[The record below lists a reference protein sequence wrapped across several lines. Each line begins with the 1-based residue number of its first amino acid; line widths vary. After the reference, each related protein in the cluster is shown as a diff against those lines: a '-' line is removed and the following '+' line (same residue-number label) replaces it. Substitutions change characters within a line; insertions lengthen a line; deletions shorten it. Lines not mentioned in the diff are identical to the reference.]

1 MFTETYRIRKKLKQ
15 VTSENKD
22 SERCKR
28 GSIMKLRRLMALT
41 TAAIMAA
48 SLTAC
53 GGQKAETNTQA
64 ADSGKE
70 SAAAGEQITLRMAW
84 WGSQTRHD
92 ATNKVIEM
100 YEEQNPNVQI
110 EAEFYDFDSYFTKLD
125 TLVAADDVW
134 DIFQMGGN
142 FPKYINSIEPMDAYI
157 EAGTIDVSDTTENFL
172 ATTRDNDG
180 TQVGISIGTNTYGIA
195 YDPAMFAE
203 AGLEEPSDNWTWD
216 EWKADCLAI
225 TGKLGIYGS
234 SKMDNF
240 IAGVTQRASQAEK
253 DGNFFKKTNDGLE
266 FTDTATF
273 ASYMQMIKDLTD
285 AGAYPDAG
293 AIKEIKDI
301 EGDYLVTEDAA
312 MTWVSSNQI
321 ASIVNAAGREI
332 KIAPVPRIT
341 KDGSY
346 GMGVQS
352 SQQLCMAKSSKNK
365 EEAAKFINYFVND
378 IEANKVLNG
387 ERGVPIMSKVRDVV
401 MEQADDSSKMIYDFV
416 DKIGNFPK
424 EDCNVISPDP
434 KTEIEDQYKLLIEK
448 VQYGDVTPEDAAK
461 QLVEFA
467 ESKFTR

>member
-1 MFTETYRIRKKLKQ
+1 
-15 VTSENKD
+15 
-22 SERCKR
+22 
-28 GSIMKLRRLMALT
+28 MKLRRLMALT

-240 IAGVTQRASQAEK
+240 IAGVTQRVSQAEK

>member
-1 MFTETYRIRKKLKQ
+1 
-15 VTSENKD
+15 
-22 SERCKR
+22 
-28 GSIMKLRRLMALT
+28 MKLRRLMALT
-41 TAAIMAA
+41 TAVVMAA

-53 GGQKAETNTQA
+53 GGQKAETNTQM

-70 SAAAGEQITLRMAW
+70 SAASGEQITLRMAW

-100 YEEQNPNVQI
+100 YEEQNPNVHI

-142 FPKYINSIEPMDAYI
+142 FPKYINSIEPMDSYI

-203 AGLEEPSDNWTWD
+203 AGLAEPSDNWTWD
-216 EWKADCLAI
+216 KWKADCLAI
-225 TGKLGIYGS
+225 TEKLGIYGS

-285 AGAYPDAG
+285 AGSYPDAG

-448 VQYGDVTPEDAAK
+448 VQYGDVTPEDAAR

-467 ESKFTR
+467 ESKFTRQQ

>member
-1 MFTETYRIRKKLKQ
+1 
-15 VTSENKD
+15 
-22 SERCKR
+22 
-28 GSIMKLRRLMALT
+28 MKLRRLMALT

-64 ADSGKE
+64 AESGKE
-70 SAAAGEQITLRMAW
+70 SAAAGEQVTLRMAW

-100 YEEQNPNVQI
+100 YEEQNPNVHI

-266 FTDTATF
+266 YTDTATP
-273 ASYMQMIKDLTD
+273 LH
-285 AGAYPDAG
+285 
-293 AIKEIKDI
+293 
-301 EGDYLVTEDAA
+301 
-312 MTWVSSNQI
+312 
-321 ASIVNAAGREI
+321 
-332 KIAPVPRIT
+332 RI
-341 KDGSY
+341 
-346 GMGVQS
+346 
-352 SQQLCMAKSSKNK
+352 C
-365 EEAAKFINYFVND
+365 
-378 IEANKVLNG
+378 
-387 ERGVPIMSKVRDVV
+387 R
-401 MEQADDSSKMIYDFV
+401 
-416 DKIGNFPK
+416 
-424 EDCNVISPDP
+424 
-434 KTEIEDQYKLLIEK
+434 
-448 VQYGDVTPEDAAK
+448 
-461 QLVEFA
+461 
-467 ESKFTR
+467 

>member
-1 MFTETYRIRKKLKQ
+1 
-15 VTSENKD
+15 
-22 SERCKR
+22 
-28 GSIMKLRRLMALT
+28 MKIRRLMALI
-41 TAAIMAA
+41 TAALMAV

-53 GGQKAETNTQA
+53 GGQKAETGAQTEA
-64 ADSGKE
+64 GGKE
-70 SAAAGEQITLRMAW
+70 AAAGTEAGGKEAAGEKVTLRMAW

-100 YEEQNPNVQI
+100 YEAQNPNVEI

-125 TLVAADDVW
+125 TLVAANDVW

-142 FPKYINSIEPMDAYI
+142 FPKYMSSIEPLDSYI

-203 AGLEEPSDNWTWD
+203 AGLAEPTDDWTWD
-216 EWKADCLAI
+216 DWKADCLAI
-225 TGKLGIYGS
+225 TDKLGIYGS

-240 IAGVTQRASQAEK
+240 IAGVTQRASQAQK
-253 DGNFFKKTNDGLE
+253 DGNFFKKTNDGLDY
-266 FTDTATF
+266 TDPATF
-273 ASYMQMIKDLTD
+273 AQYMQMIKDLTD
-285 AGAYPDAG
+285 AGSYPDAG

-321 ASIVNAAGREI
+321 ASIVNASGREI

-341 KDGSY
+341 KDGPY

-352 SQQLCMAKSSKNK
+352 SQQLCIAKGSKNK
-365 EEAAKFINYFVND
+365 EEAAKFVNYFVND

-387 ERGVPIMSKVRDVV
+387 ERGVPIMSKVREVV
-401 MEQADDSSKMIYDFV
+401 MEQADESSKMIYDFV

-448 VQYGDVTPEDAAK
+448 VQYGDTTPEDAAK
-461 QLVEFA
+461 ELIKFA
-467 ESKFTR
+467 EGKFTRQQ